1 MSPRSFDLGLFFFL
15 CRAKLLSADKS
26 LSRLDRAPSGP
37 LFCAGSH
44 PYCGAAKTDML
55 DRGIL
60 DDKLVVL
67 VGEFGR
73 RPLISANNAGCEHHS
88 FCNSRLIADG

>member
-1 MSPRSFDLGLFFFL
+1 
-15 CRAKLLSADKS
+15 
-26 LSRLDRAPSGP
+26 
-37 LFCAGSH
+37 
-44 PYCGAAKTDML
+44 ML

-67 VGEFGR
+67 VGEFGS